1 MQQER
6 RILPVK
12 RGICCDKCGKAID
25 TQKYSL
31 EEYVYKHIV
40 RGKMK
45 YYCSYNH
52 MRVAQLE
59 DEAQKQAKKS
69 AQRKEGKS
77 ND

>member
-1 MQQER
+1 MY
-6 RILPVK
+6 K
-12 RGICCDKCGKAID
+12 R
-25 TQKYSL
+25 
-31 EEYVYKHIV
+31 IV

>member
-12 RGICCDKCGKAID
+12 RGICCDKCGKTID

-31 EEYVYKHIV
+31 EEYVYKRIV

-59 DEAQKQAKKS
+59 DEAQKQVKKS
-69 AQRKEGKS
+69 AQRKEGNK
-77 ND
+77 